1 LRRQGGAEVP
11 DDAPAALVRL
21 EPKSGAGE
29 HHRRASRANG
39 RDDFF
44 GIHPFEVDRGGAEA
58 RMAELSPDD
67 VQRHAPAGELER
79 VRTAQP
85 MRREAAPDAR
95 LGRDSP
101 ELGADGGA

>member
-1 LRRQGGAEVP
+1 
-11 DDAPAALVRL
+11 
-21 EPKSGAGE
+21 
-29 HHRRASRANG
+29 
-39 RDDFF
+39 
-44 GIHPFEVDRGGAEA
+44 
-58 RMAELSPDD
+58 MAELSLDD

-79 VRTAQP
+79 VRMAQL